1 MLRLKSIDELKGK
14 HVRDSAMRETGLHM
28 ERAAPGSLRGKVGAV
43 ATIGGATDVSGGH
56 GETAREGGHGET
68 EGGHRKIVA
77 RGAARESG
85 MNKTE
90 AEYAGMLEERKARRE
105 IAWWKYEAITF
116 KLADDTRYT
125 PDFAVMLPNGEFEIH
140 ETKGGFIREDGWQK
154 LKIAAGMFPFR
165 FFLCQKLA
173 KKDGGGWKIKGV

>member
-14 HVRDSAMRETGLHM
+14 HVRDSAMREAGLHM
-28 ERAAPGSLRGKVGAV
+28 ERAAPGSVRGKLGAV
-43 ATIGGATDVSGGH
+43 ATIGGAPGVSGGC
-56 GETAREGGHGET
+56 GEAAREGCNGSA
-68 EGGHRKIVA
+68 EGGYRKVVA
-77 RGAARESG
+77 RGTVRDQG

>member
-1 MLRLKSIDELKGK
+1 M
-14 HVRDSAMRETGLHM
+14 
-28 ERAAPGSLRGKVGAV
+28 
-43 ATIGGATDVSGGH
+43 
-56 GETAREGGHGET
+56 
-68 EGGHRKIVA
+68 A
-77 RGAARESG
+77 RGAAPRKRHEQDRG
-85 MNKTE
+85 GIRRD
-90 AEYAGMLEERKARRE
+90 AGRAQGTRE

>member
-1 MLRLKSIDELKGK
+1 MAIGAE
-14 HVRDSAMRETGLHM
+14 RDQ
-28 ERAAPGSLRGKVGAV
+28 
-43 ATIGGATDVSGGH
+43 
-56 GETAREGGHGET
+56 
-68 EGGHRKIVA
+68 
-77 RGAARESG
+77 G

-140 ETKGGFIREDGWQK
+140 ETKGGFIREDGWREAQDRRRDVPVQV
-154 LKIAAGMFPFR
+154 LPLPETGEEGWR
-165 FFLCQKLA
+165 QVVNQ
-173 KKDGGGWKIKGV
+173 GGLNEQSDAEH

>member
-1 MLRLKSIDELKGK
+1 MGNV
-14 HVRDSAMRETGLHM
+14 VRWSEEQLAAHR
-28 ERAAPGSLRGKVGAV
+28 ERAAVSTLPKKEEKAPEVTKAQPLPVAIGSER
-43 ATIGGATDVSGGH
+43 DQ
-56 GETAREGGHGET
+56 
-68 EGGHRKIVA
+68 
-77 RGAARESG
+77 G